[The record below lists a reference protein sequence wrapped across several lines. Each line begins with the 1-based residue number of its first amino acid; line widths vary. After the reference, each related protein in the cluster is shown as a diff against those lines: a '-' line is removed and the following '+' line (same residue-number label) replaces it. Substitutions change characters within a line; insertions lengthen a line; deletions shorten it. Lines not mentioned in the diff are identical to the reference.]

1 MRKASVVL
9 EKPLTKVQ
17 QKAIDA
23 VMEGK
28 KTSIRGSAG
37 KSEKV
42 QHALAAARTQMRDIS
57 TITRIDVLNGIME
70 GIDMAKLN
78 AEPATIVKGW
88 VEISKILGYDQ
99 PEQKRKVLSTNAN
112 MLQDRLLHM
121 STADLL
127 ELAAGNMAPIEGE
140 ALRVED

>member
-9 EKPLTKVQ
+9 EKPLTKNQ
-17 QKAIDA
+17 QKQVDD
-23 VMEGK
+23 VMTGK
-28 KTSIRGSAG
+28 MAGLRGSARTT
-37 KSEKV
+37 EKV
-42 QHALAAARTQMRDIS
+42 TNALATARAQMQDIS

-140 ALRVED
+140 ASRVED